1 MGQLNSLHAFHS
13 VVSKIGKKKYFRDMK
28 SKLIIFAVFVWGQC
42 VQADLT
48 SCEGVFPPEAS
59 NVLPKAF
66 EIIGTIKLTKND
78 DNFTVASLKYPKGSS
93 VTKESDKS
101 KAAETAVEV
110 PKPEVVKE
118 QAESSKSESEKAQTE
133 PAKSDA
139 DKATDPQVDKA
150 EPKVENEKTADLPK
164 ENSSSENE
172 SQKPEKTPKQKKS
185 LEESSDEQSESMIV
199 SVDKTLF
206 AEGSVF
212 WLVKG
217 TLNLNR
223 PAVEKD
229 ILDRTEVQVAYGF
242 KTRSG
247 QYFKLQLQYR
257 PINRNGQRD
266 AILDEVKLL
275 DSYGQKV
282 KITPGPEALIQKSY
296 GTNLNDL
303 AALDIDGAVIPFKVL
318 ITAAER
324 EKYQAFFK
332 DYFENSTMLNG
343 KQRSMTVKDD
353 MSTAQDM
360 QAYLKRLKYDNF
372 GHFIIKRGA
381 RVVVSAAIQAAA
393 IGGLLVAGSSMLDDS
408 QSTSPAV
415 EAPSSASPA
424 ESTAATPESKPPGTK

>member
-1 MGQLNSLHAFHS
+1 MGQLNSLHVFHS
-13 VVSKIGKKKYFRDMK
+13 VVSKNGKKKYFRDMK

-48 SCEGVFPPEAS
+48 SCEGVFPSENS
-59 NVLPKAF
+59 RSLPKVF
-66 EIIGTIKLTKND
+66 EIIGSIKLTKNE
-78 DNFTVASLKYPKGSS
+78 DNFTVGSLKYPKGNSPA
-93 VTKESDKS
+93 KESDKS

-110 PKPEVVKE
+110 PKPEVAKN
-118 QAESSKSESEKAQTE
+118 QAESVKSESEKPQAE
-133 PAKSDA
+133 PVKSGA
-139 DKATDPQVDKA
+139 DKTADQQVDKA
-150 EPKVENEKTADLPK
+150 EQKA
-164 ENSSSENE
+164 E
-172 SQKPEKTPKQKKS
+172 SDKAPKQKQPS
-185 LEESSDEQSESMIV
+185 DESAPEESEAMIV

-212 WLVKG
+212 WLIKG

-257 PINRNGQRD
+257 PINQNGQRD
-266 AILDEVKLL
+266 AILDEIKLL

-282 KITPGPEALIQKSY
+282 KITPGPEALIQKAY
-296 GTNLNDL
+296 GTNLNEL
-303 AALDIDGAVIPFKVL
+303 AALEIDGAVMPFKIL

-324 EKYQAFFK
+324 ESYQAFFK

-353 MSTAQDM
+353 VNTAQEM
-360 QAYLKRLKYDNF
+360 KAYLKRLKFDNF
-372 GHFIIKRGA
+372 GQFMIKRGA

-393 IGGLLVAGSSMLDDS
+393 IGGLLVAGSAMLDDS

-415 EAPSSASPA
+415 EAPSSATPA
-424 ESTAATPESKPPGTK
+424 ASTAATPESKPPGTK